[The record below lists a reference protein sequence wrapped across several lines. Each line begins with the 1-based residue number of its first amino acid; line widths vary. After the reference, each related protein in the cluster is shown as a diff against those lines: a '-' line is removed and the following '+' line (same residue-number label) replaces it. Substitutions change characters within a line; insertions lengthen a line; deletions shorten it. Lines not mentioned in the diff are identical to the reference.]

1 MFVNSGSFIT
11 LTHSYEN
18 HYFGI
23 QVPVP
28 VRGVTNPA
36 VGFLYLINNNTIQ
49 SLYFNIK
56 IV

>member
-28 VRGVTNPA
+28 VLG
-36 VGFLYLINNNTIQ
+36 INIIMYYHSQVISQNKKE
-49 SLYFNIK
+49 YYK
-56 IV
+56 